1 MIGIKE
7 ANIKHKKEL
16 IFAELCTC
24 AVGFKN
30 TGLTLMNVEIS
41 KQATCKFSMVC

>member
-16 IFAELCTC
+16 IFAELCTR
-24 AVGFKN
+24 AVSLKN
-30 TGLTLMNVEIS
+30 TGLTLINVEIL
-41 KQATCKFSMVC
+41 KQAKLSMAC